1 MNEKRDMGS
10 LLGNGSAFNGKLTF
24 LGTVRIEG
32 KLEGDVFSDDT
43 LVVADGGEVRGQ
55 INVGTLI
62 ITGGLVDGTVKAK
75 DAVEIHPGG
84 HLRGEVIS
92 PVFQIERGAI
102 FEGQSHM
109 KDPED
114 DRAADSKDDG
124 TVADEENDEV
134 DDSLLD
140 LDSLDDE

>member
-1 MNEKRDMGS
+1 MNDKRDMGS
-10 LLGNGSAFNGKLTF
+10 LLGQGSAFSGKLTF

-32 KLEGDVFSDDT
+32 KMEGEVLSDDT
-43 LVVADGGEVRGQ
+43 LVVADGGEVRGE

-75 DAVEIHPGG
+75 EAVEIHPGG
-84 HLRGEVIS
+84 HLRGEVIA

-109 KDPED
+109 MDPVEAAPVEAPGGED
-114 DRAADSKDDG
+114 LLTGDL
-124 TVADEENDEV
+124 EEE
-134 DDSLLD
+134 
-140 LDSLDDE
+140 